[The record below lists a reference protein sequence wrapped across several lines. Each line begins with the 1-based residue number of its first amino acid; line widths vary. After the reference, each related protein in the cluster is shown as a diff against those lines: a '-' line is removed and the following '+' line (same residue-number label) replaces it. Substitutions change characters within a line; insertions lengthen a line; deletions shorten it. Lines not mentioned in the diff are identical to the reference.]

1 MPIAGGAFFLF
12 QTTAAALP
20 SRHFDAHVCQDF
32 ECCLLSSN
40 LIPTTEEISPMQS
53 QSETTKLRR
62 GTSHEDNGPH
72 FIAWRCDRSEL
83 SIHVAGFD
91 EQIDGEMLLSWSPEV
106 GVEIGEAH
114 DTRTFWRT
122 LDAPFK
128 GRFEEASQ
136 RRTARNRLHLR
147 ISAAISS
154 ENARILRVNW
164 SAMSSN
170 FLATCR
176 NLLII

>member
-1 MPIAGGAFFLF
+1 LESYSNHRENFTNAIAVRNHEAW
-12 QTTAAALP
+12 A
-20 SRHFDAHVCQDF
+20 
-32 ECCLLSSN
+32 
-40 LIPTTEEISPMQS
+40 
-53 QSETTKLRR
+53 

-72 FIAWRCDRSEL
+72 FIAWRCDCGEL
-83 SIHVAGFD
+83 SIHVTGFD
-91 EQIDGEMLLSWSPEV
+91 EQTDGEMLLSWSTEV

-122 LDAPFK
+122 LGAP
-128 GRFEEASQ
+128 SL
-136 RRTARNRLHLR
+136 RRAFSAPTARNRLHLR

-154 ENARILRVNW
+154 ENSRILRVNW

-170 FLATCR
+170 LLATCC

>member
-1 MPIAGGAFFLF
+1 MTPIAGGAFFPVSNNRRSTSL
-12 QTTAAALP
+12 APLRRPCLSRLRVLP
-20 SRHFDAHVCQDF
+20 SIF
-32 ECCLLSSN
+32 ESYSYH
-40 LIPTTEEISPMQS
+40 
-53 QSETTKLRR
+53 R
-62 GTSHEDNGPH
+62 GNFTNAITVRNHEASARTSHEDNGPH

-91 EQIDGEMLLSWSPEV
+91 EQTDGEMLLSWSPEV

-122 LDAPFK
+122 LGAP
-128 GRFEEASQ
+128 SL
-136 RRTARNRLHLR
+136 RRAFSAPTARNRLHPR

-154 ENARILRVNW
+154 ENSRILRVNW

-170 FLATCR
+170 LLATCC